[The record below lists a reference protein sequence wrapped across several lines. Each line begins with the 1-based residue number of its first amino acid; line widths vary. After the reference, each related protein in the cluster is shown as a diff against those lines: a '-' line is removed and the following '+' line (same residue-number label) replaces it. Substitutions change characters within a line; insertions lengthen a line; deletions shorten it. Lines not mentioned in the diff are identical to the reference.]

1 MNADHALEVCRDRVA
16 HAAETRSAIRSIWN
30 EYIGQVPRR
39 FVLKPGR
46 DDDHRV
52 VAVETFERMPVR
64 LSTLFGEW
72 LYELRAALD
81 GAVYFMA
88 VRDSGQNPPP
98 AERGLMFPTFD
109 DAAKFDDKGHRGRL
123 KALSDNSFALLRQV
137 QPFNAQPDQHGNVLW
152 WLDELARIDR
162 HRYGHALASHADH
175 IRVGVSSPLVMVE
188 SFLPPNPTGPLIVD
202 EAEPVRIIEVKAP
215 SEWDGVDIQQHLMI
229 DDGWSSF
236 VDVPEW
242 RSRAAQLLRG
252 LSLDKRMYACEIF
265 VLDDIIEPL
274 VTGTA
279 SLPQPERG
287 EDGGS

>member
-1 MNADHALEVCRDRVA
+1 MNADHALEVCRDRA
-16 HAAETRSAIRSIWN
+16 THAAEVRSTIGAIWN
-30 EYIGQVPRR
+30 EYIEQVPRR

-46 DDDHRV
+46 DDDHRI

-64 LSTLFGEW
+64 LSTLFGGW

-98 AERGLMFPTFD
+98 NVRGLMFPTFD
-109 DAAKFDDKGHRGRL
+109 NAAKFDDKRHRGRL
-123 KALSDNSFALLRQV
+123 KALSDNSFDLLRHV
-137 QPFNAQPDQHGNVLW
+137 QPFNAQPDHLGNVLW

-162 HRYGHALASHADH
+162 HRYGHALAAHADH
-175 IRVGVSSPLVMVE
+175 IRVGVSSPLEVVE
-188 SFLPPNPTGPLIVD
+188 SYLPPIPAGPIVVA
-202 EAEPVRIIEVKAP
+202 ETEPVLIIEVKAP
-215 SEWDGVDIQQHLMI
+215 LGWDDVEFQKHLVI

-236 VDVPEW
+236 IDVPQW
-242 RSRAAQLLRG
+242 KSRTTAPLRG
-252 LSLDKRMYACEIF
+252 LTLDRRMYACEIF

-279 SLPQPERG
+279 TLPDPND
-287 EDGGS
+287 EDAA